1 MEVKYNITQGQ
12 RKDMAH
18 KIAELIDYDCRYAG
32 MPSKAYNIGD
42 FTLTFD
48 CILQFSDRTDSELVE
63 KVLEGLEAAGYEFEG
78 QEQSDCEDETDASAE
93 EDSEEIENTIESET
107 DAPEPVAED
116 FAAETEELEP
126 QTEDANESVGAPEPQ
141 EQKAET
147 ETAAESDTNDDKT
160 QLTITMPKDFFTE
173 GSIDRLRKLT
183 ENKAHL
189 FQHAFQTE
197 SLEITETEDAVEFP
211 WFTVSQTGDGDA
223 YSVFISK
230 LCEFTNTQKR
240 VNNRQDDSDNEKFS
254 FRCFLIR
261 IGMVGTDYKAARKV
275 LLRNLEGSS
284 AFRHGRPNEK
294 GENTDAVSE

>member
-32 MPSKAYNIGD
+32 MPSKAYVIGD
-42 FTLTFD
+42 FTLTFE

-78 QEQSDCEDETDASAE
+78 QEQSDCE
-93 EDSEEIENTIESET
+93 NET
-107 DAPEPVAED
+107 DAP
-116 FAAETEELEP
+116 AAEADAPET
-126 QTEDANESVGAPEPQ
+126 QAEDANDEMEDSEPQASDATEEADKPETPVENAAEEADAPEPQ
-141 EQKAET
+141 EQKAEPK
-147 ETAAESDTNDDKT
+147 TAAEDNGETGLIIK
-160 QLTITMPKDFFTE
+160 MPKDFFTD

-223 YSVFISK
+223 YSIFISK
-230 LCEFTNTQKR
+230 LCEFANTQKR

-294 GENTDAVSE
+294 EVDSDEISE